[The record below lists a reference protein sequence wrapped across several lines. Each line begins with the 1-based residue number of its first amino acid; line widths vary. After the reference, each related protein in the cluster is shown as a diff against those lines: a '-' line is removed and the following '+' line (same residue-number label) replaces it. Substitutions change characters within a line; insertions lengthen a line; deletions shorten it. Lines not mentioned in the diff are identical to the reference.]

1 MRINEKKD
9 TKENLNEVRQDIL
22 RETRDIDITELKIA
36 FGNII
41 KRTSTKISV
50 SSFY

>member
-1 MRINEKKD
+1 MRINENKD
-9 TKENLNEVRQDIL
+9 TKENLNAVRQDIL
-22 RETRDIDITELKIA
+22 RETRDIDITELKIS